1 LVDLGILEIL
11 QLEKRMMMRMSDA
24 EEDVVIGHV
33 ACGAKS
39 STAEVTELAMTSQPA
54 PLLAV
59 VVPCAL

>member
-1 LVDLGILEIL
+1 
-11 QLEKRMMMRMSDA
+11 MMMRMSDA